1 MFKATHKHDSFVRT
15 LAAWP
20 CSSFYQRMIQL
31 QQLYTCHPSARH
43 SQAVINDTCTNKVIG
58 PTGDYMWW
66 AYDECASHRIVCG
79 VAVQW
84 KGGSNCLQL
93 RHRLVKTPA
102 PPAAAAAAA
111 NWTSKYGEGEKNKNI
126 QTPLSGRTFSEKL
139 TTKNRRLQIFQQLVE
154 QFKLGKQRFRNRCT
168 CTYTKEPNCKAWPP
182 ALLRERIKQCA
193 IKCWS

>member
-66 AYDECASHRIVCG
+66 VYDEYASPRIVCG
-79 VAVQW
+79 EAVQW
-84 KGGSNCLQL
+84 KGGEATVCNYDTDWWRLL
-93 RHRLVKTPA
+93 RHPQSQLLQPIEPANTARALEKILATPM
-102 PPAAAAAAA
+102 
-111 NWTSKYGEGEKNKNI
+111 T
-126 QTPLSGRTFSEKL
+126 TPLTVQTDKNYYKRNSCCYEYDVAVVTCLFIRTSWITSFISPGTLISRTDIEMLQRQRNNSGL
-139 TTKNRRLQIFQQLVE
+139 M
-154 QFKLGKQRFRNRCT
+154 
-168 CTYTKEPNCKAWPP
+168 
-182 ALLRERIKQCA
+182 
-193 IKCWS
+193 

>member
-66 AYDECASHRIVCG
+66 VYDECASHRIVCG
-79 VAVQW
+79 EAVQW
-84 KGGSNCLQL
+84 KGG
-93 RHRLVKTPA
+93 
-102 PPAAAAAAA
+102 
-111 NWTSKYGEGEKNKNI
+111 
-126 QTPLSGRTFSEKL
+126 
-139 TTKNRRLQIFQQLVE
+139 
-154 QFKLGKQRFRNRCT
+154 GKQLFAITTQTGEDSSATRSRSCCSQLNQQIRRGREKQKHTNTALWPNFQWKTNNE
-168 CTYTKEPNCKAWPP
+168 EP
-182 ALLRERIKQCA
+182 
-193 IKCWS
+193 